1 MEFFT
6 EAIYHYFP
14 RAMINLIHQIDPE
27 VLKQVIEIR
36 LRANQPTL
44 LVLMQRESMLSATG
58 GLTDIKEKAYIC
70 RLDDIQKIVQM
81 ISKNSIYALEEELKL
96 GFITI
101 DGGHRVG
108 LAGKAI
114 MENGHLKALKNIGSL
129 NFRIAKDVVSCSNQI
144 IPYLVENEHIL
155 NTLLIAPPR
164 AGKTTLLRDMI
175 RSFSNGCNYIK
186 GVQVGVVDERSELA
200 AVKDGVPLF
209 NVGMRTDVLDGCPK
223 AEGILML
230 IRTMAPVVIVTDELG
245 RKQDVFALCE
255 ALHAGV
261 SVISSVHGRSV
272 EDVAQRP
279 YVEDL
284 IKQRFFDRYV
294 VLTSH
299 PVAGTVE
306 KIVNV
311 KNDEILFDKSRW

>member
-1 MEFFT
+1 
-6 EAIYHYFP
+6 
-14 RAMINLIHQIDPE
+14 
-27 VLKQVIEIR
+27 
-36 LRANQPTL
+36 
-44 LVLMQRESMLSATG
+44 
-58 GLTDIKEKAYIC
+58 
-70 RLDDIQKIVQM
+70 
-81 ISKNSIYALEEELKL
+81 
-96 GFITI
+96 
-101 DGGHRVG
+101 
-108 LAGKAI
+108 
-114 MENGHLKALKNIGSL
+114 
-129 NFRIAKDVVSCSNQI
+129 
-144 IPYLVENEHIL
+144 
-155 NTLLIAPPR
+155 
-164 AGKTTLLRDMI
+164 
-175 RSFSNGCNYIK
+175 
-186 GVQVGVVDERSELA
+186 
-200 AVKDGVPLF
+200 
-209 NVGMRTDVLDGCPK
+209 
-223 AEGILML
+223 ML